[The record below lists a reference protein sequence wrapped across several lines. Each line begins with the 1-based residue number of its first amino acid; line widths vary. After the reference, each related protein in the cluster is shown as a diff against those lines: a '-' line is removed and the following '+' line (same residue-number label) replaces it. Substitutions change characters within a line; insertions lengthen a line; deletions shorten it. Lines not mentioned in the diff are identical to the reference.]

1 MKRYTNNNFGAPDQK
16 KRKFNDPQ
24 IHYNQHQS
32 DHGHNKGIITVEI
45 TTTVNENDHNIQ
57 FERDNQ
63 VQCLQQSMPIHTPV
77 SNNIPTIMTPSTTV
91 AVTPFGFQTFSF
103 FNYLMNNVQVSND
116 FDFKAPPTV
125 INQLTEVITH
135 PLENI

>member
-1 MKRYTNNNFGAPDQK
+1 MKRFANNSFGAPDRK

-24 IHYNQHQS
+24 IHYSQHQS
-32 DHGHNKGIITVEI
+32 DRCQIKNIITVEI

-77 SNNIPTIMTPSTTV
+77 SNNILTTTTPSTTV
-91 AVTPFGFQTFSF
+91 TVTPFGFQTFSF
-103 FNYLMNNVQVSND
+103 CNYLMTNVQVSNN
-116 FDFKAPPTV
+116 FDFKAPP
-125 INQLTEVITH
+125 IITTD
-135 PLENI
+135 